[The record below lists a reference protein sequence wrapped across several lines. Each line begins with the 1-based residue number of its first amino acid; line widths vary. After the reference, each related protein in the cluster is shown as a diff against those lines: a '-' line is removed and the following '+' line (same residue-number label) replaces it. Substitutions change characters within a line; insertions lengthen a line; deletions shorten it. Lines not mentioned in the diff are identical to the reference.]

1 MNKKI
6 DNEIIVGFLAN
17 SLSPEDH
24 LYVKDKINTDEDW
37 FNAYLDAKIALK
49 SYQSLSGEEYAKKTS
64 FISIIQQNSSFI
76 QAAAAF
82 MFIAVILYNLSSILP
97 SINENNTL
105 PVGYVSSEESLVIL
119 ELDIESYQVI
129 NNNFE
134 TLLSVYYNDEKVGE
148 VGPLDTLKV
157 KYSIF
162 DKNKVSIKDNDGT
175 IYEFTFK
182 SF

>member
-6 DNEIIVGFLAN
+6 DNELIVAFLA
-17 SLSPEDH
+17 SRLSPEDH
-24 LYVKDKINTDEDW
+24 LYVKDKIDNDEDW

-49 SYQSLSGEEYAKKTS
+49 SYQSLSGEKYPKKSS
-64 FISIIQQNSSFI
+64 FISIIQQNISFI

-82 MFIAVILYNLSSILP
+82 MFIAVIIYNLSSMLP
-97 SINENNTL
+97 SIDENNAL
-105 PVGYVSSEESLVIL
+105 PVGYVSNEESLVIL

-148 VGPLDTLKV
+148 VGPFDTLKV

-162 DKNKVSIKDNDGT
+162 DKNKVSIKDKDGNT
-175 IYEFTFK
+175 YEFTFK
-182 SF
+182 NF